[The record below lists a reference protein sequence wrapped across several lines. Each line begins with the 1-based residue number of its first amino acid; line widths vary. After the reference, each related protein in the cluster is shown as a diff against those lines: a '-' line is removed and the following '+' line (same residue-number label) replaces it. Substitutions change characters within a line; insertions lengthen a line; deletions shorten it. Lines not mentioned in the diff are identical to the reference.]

1 MIKAYR
7 TAQVL
12 AQELLAQA
20 AGNEPRITADL
31 QMIAAEVSAEMIEE
45 NKFKTQA
52 SLIRKLLLLAGK
64 DLTDK
69 SFDQKLRK
77 FARLNND
84 SLRYTFIFS
93 IENYWKGFQNALE
106 KLRQNGFVVP
116 PNRIWN
122 AWENVG
128 TPRDTGYRGINIT
141 IISSQKQRFE
151 LQFHTEESFRMKT
164 ETHRFYEE
172 LRNIKTS
179 DERRKEI
186 IKEMLE
192 LAKKITRPEGI

>member
-1 MIKAYR
+1 
-7 TAQVL
+7 
-12 AQELLAQA
+12 
-20 AGNEPRITADL
+20 
-31 QMIAAEVSAEMIEE
+31 MIEE

-52 SLIRKLLLLAGK
+52 SLIRKFLLLAGK

-84 SLRYTFIFS
+84 SLRYTFILS

-106 KLRQNGFVVP
+106 KLRQNGYVIP

-141 IISSQKQRFE
+141 IISSQKQRLE
-151 LQFHTEESFRMKT
+151 LQFHTTESFRMKT

-172 LRNIKTS
+172 LRDVKTS

-192 LAKKITRPEGI
+192 LAKEITRPEGI